1 MFETES
7 DIRRLTVDTP
17 DLTGIRIIHRA
28 MRGDLHRLRTL
39 ADDLDAGRQRADAA
53 RAAAIARFAE
63 EICAAIHHHH
73 SREDEIVWPVIERS
87 AGAAVDLADL
97 SDDHSE
103 LDPLLERVRVSARAF
118 ADGRGAA
125 GLAAATRT
133 LSELIDEHIE
143 EEERRIFPVIEKYV
157 SASDWKAMEKSLRGG
172 GDPRFEL
179 AWVDRYASPE
189 EMAHIR
195 KLAGP
200 ILSLMLTLVRPGH
213 RRRQRLIFGS

>member
-1 MFETES
+1 ME
-7 DIRRLTVDTP
+7 TP

-28 MRGDLHRLRTL
+28 MRGDLHRLRAL
-39 ADDLDAGRQRADAA
+39 AEDLEAGRQRADPA
-53 RAAAIARFAE
+53 RAAAITRYAE
-63 EICAAIHHHH
+63 DVCGAIHHHH

-87 AGAAVDLADL
+87 AGTAVDLADL

-103 LDPLLERVRVSARAF
+103 LDPLLERVRVAARAF
-118 ADGRGAA
+118 AGGRAVSE
-125 GLAAATRT
+125 LAAALRT

-157 SASDWKAMEKSLRGG
+157 SAADWKTMEKSLKGG

-195 KLAGP
+195 RLAGP
-200 ILSLMLTLVRPGH
+200 VLSLLLTLARPSY
-213 RRRQRLIFGS
+213 RRRQRLVFGS